1 MDVVERENVNVS
13 NAVIVGGITLSESDQ
28 NLEAW
33 LMRYG
38 SISRTLLI
46 DDPASEFHR
55 QAIIEFAHSSAMKN
69 LKSLL
74 PLRIVSTSD
83 ADVIF
88 TVRALSSVYPPV
100 AKDDVTEGYLSELKA
115 IANAAG
121 KSFQEVL
128 QEELAK
134 IRSIGPTT
142 EQLPRLDERQGCLAA
157 DSQTRGLSNA
167 SSLNDRGSPATSPR
181 MGEGRDTI
189 LSPDV
194 SPLLG
199 VESKKT
205 QNLSKENEMNAVP
218 TSAGINHPSATGM
231 PYSALNM
238 DMIDPPCVQRVV
250 VEHVVRTSDVTAQ
263 HTSLRLRSFSGKI
276 PRPSNEPD
284 FATWRASVEFLLDD
298 PSVSD
303 LSRTRRILDSLLPPA
318 ADVIKHVSPQSSP
331 SVYLELLESV
341 YGSVEDGEELL
352 AKFMMMLQ
360 NQGEKPS
367 SYLHRLQV
375 MLSAAVRRGGIAE
388 SERDRCLLNQ
398 FCRGCWDNGLIA
410 NLQLERRKINPPSF
424 AELVVS
430 VRTEEDRQASKED
443 RMRSHFGMTKQG
455 LTSSKSRAAIHQLS
469 AHSHDAISGAATE
482 TDSMRKQISE
492 IHAQLASMQPL
503 THQKCQP
510 TCSKAADMTSLKK
523 ELTELRAQVQ
533 SMEAAVS
540 RKVPNRSSGAEEIDE
555 LTRQVAELKAQL
567 TVSESKKHQPGRT
580 SEFRIPSAM
589 SQPKQTRHEESKSV
603 SSDGLTSA
611 RPRPGYCFRCGEDGH
626 IAVNCENEP
635 NPSKVESKR
644 HQLREK
650 QAQWDLKNGVA
661 SPRLNYKQSL

>member
-1 MDVVERENVNVS
+1 MDIVERENVNVS

-28 NLEAW
+28 NLEVW
-33 LMRYG
+33 LTRYG

-46 DDPASEFHR
+46 DDPTSEFHR
-55 QAIIEFAHSSAMKN
+55 QAIIEFVHSSAMKT

-74 PLRIVSTSD
+74 PLSIVSTSD

-88 TVRALSSVYPPV
+88 TVRALSGVYSRV
-100 AKDDVTEGYLSELKA
+100 AKDDATEGYLSELKA
-115 IANAAG
+115 IANATG

-134 IRSIGPTT
+134 IRSFGPTT

-157 DSQTRGLSNA
+157 DSQTQGLSNA
-167 SSLNDRGSPATSPR
+167 SSFNDRVSPPTSPG

-189 LSPDV
+189 ISPDV

-199 VESKKT
+199 VENKKT

-218 TSAGINHPSATGM
+218 TNAGVNHPSATGGM
-231 PYSALNM
+231 PCPALNM
-238 DMIDPPCVQRVV
+238 NMINPPGVQRVV

-276 PRPSNEPD
+276 PRPPNEPD
-284 FATWRASVEFLLDD
+284 FETWRASVKFLLDD

-352 AKFMMMLQ
+352 AKFMTMLQ

-375 MLSAAVRRGGIAE
+375 MLSTAVRRGGIAE

-455 LTSSKSRAAIHQLS
+455 LTSSKSRAAVHQLS

-482 TDSMRKQISE
+482 TNSMRKQISE
-492 IHAQLASMQPL
+492 IQAQLASMQPL

-510 TCSKAADMTSLKK
+510 TCSKAIDVTSLKN

-533 SMEAAVS
+533 SMEAVS
-540 RKVPNRSSGAEEIDE
+540 RKVPNRSSEAEEISE

-567 TVSESKKHQPGRT
+567 TVSESKKYHPGRT
-580 SEFRIPSAM
+580 SEFRSLSAT
-589 SQPKQTRHEESKSV
+589 SQPKQTRQEENKSV
-603 SSDGLTSA
+603 SSDGFTSA

-626 IAVNCENEP
+626 IAVNCENES

-650 QAQWDLKNGVA
+650 QVQWDLKNRGA